1 MAAAKLTAQQ
11 QRDRRAKIML
21 GVLGVL
27 LVGVLA
33 LQLPK
38 LLHSG
43 GSTPAAPPPVTTA
56 ATAAALVSAPAPAQ
70 LQHFSRFAPKDP
82 FRSQVATTST
92 TSTSMSPAA
101 PVVKPK
107 QPKPTSQPPLTISVA
122 QQPASL
128 APRVPAALL
137 LVAGKRRVV
146 PLNGLFPAKHP
157 VFRLVALSEKA
168 LWIQLIGGSLANGTR
183 TVRLDLGRRV
193 TLKNTTAGPKIVLVP
208 VRLTAAPKVLVAGA
222 TSGTP
227 AG

>member
-38 LLHSG
+38 MLHSG
-43 GSTPAAPPPVTTA
+43 GSTPAAPPSVATTA
-56 ATAAALVSAPAPAQ
+56 AGAALVSAPAPAQ

-82 FRSQVATTST
+82 FRSQVAATNSA
-92 TSTSMSPAA
+92 TSTSTSPAVAAA
-101 PVVKPK
+101 PKAKPK
-107 QPKPTSQPPLTISVA
+107 PQPPLTISVTR
-122 QQPASL
+122 QPAPVV
-128 APRVPAALL
+128 PRVPAALL
-137 LVAGKRRVV
+137 RVDGKRHVV

-157 VFRLVALSEKA
+157 VFRVVALSEKA
-168 LWIQLIGGSLANGTR
+168 LWIQLIGGSLANGQR

-193 TLKNTTAGPKIVLVP
+193 TLENTTAGPKIALVLVKP
-208 VRLTAAPKVLVAGA
+208 TTAPKLTVAGA
-222 TSGTP
+222 TSGAP